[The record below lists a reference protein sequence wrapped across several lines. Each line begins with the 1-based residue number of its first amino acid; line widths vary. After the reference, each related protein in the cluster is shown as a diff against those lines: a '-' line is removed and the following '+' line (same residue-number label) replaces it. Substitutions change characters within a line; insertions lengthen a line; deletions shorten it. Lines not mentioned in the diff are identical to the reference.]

1 MFRVNGVRDFVYLSG
16 YLDEVGTYPGPHIP
30 SPVEIR
36 TVGTV
41 EDRFRLARETL
52 ALGRM
57 NWNTSSL
64 QSSQPITL
72 AFARR
77 VGGIL
82 AELSFV
88 AEEHEENISYRYF
101 M

>member
-1 MFRVNGVRDFVYLSG
+1 
-16 YLDEVGTYPGPHIP
+16 
-30 SPVEIR
+30 
-36 TVGTV
+36 
-41 EDRFRLARETL
+41 
-52 ALGRM
+52 M